1 MKLLLFLTAVMAGTL
16 ASLQE
21 DFRAALEKFGD
32 QDGPPRSESPL
43 VLKARFKSFAA
54 YSAVVAEVNSD
65 DDVPFVGECNFLS
78 VLTEEERLAYRGF
91 NASGHEDSGVT
102 DYAGEERLVRR
113 EVPASRDF
121 SDRISG
127 VKNQRRCGSC
137 WTYAATAAL
146 EGEMYFVNSKKGMS
160 LSEQEYME
168 CSTNRDGCQGG
179 WMEDCYTYSKNK
191 NRIAPTSAAPYT
203 GKDSRKCNYGNVAN
217 ALESSDVRVTGNIK
231 IKGDVELL
239 KFTSEHI
246 VSVAIK
252 VSTKFMVYKSGVMV
266 DNSCNK
272 QPDHAVA
279 VVGYG
284 VEKGRKYWKV
294 RNSWGV
300 RWGDKGYILMDREK
314 ENMCMISTYSHI
326 PKVECR
332 ASKCNAAD
340 PDDESNGGDD
350 GEDGDEGDDGDD
362 GDDGDE
368 GDDGDDDEPKLC
380 RKRIPL
386 ETTCLKSEAKA
397 KEACE
402 AERKIDCATVKMNN
416 KCFYIES
423 GKESAKKYI
432 ELMIPCEKDEK
443 CDSNAGLVFCSD
455 CNCCKHEH
463 MCHEKN

>member
-16 ASLQE
+16 ANLRKE
-21 DFRAALEKFGD
+21 FRAALETFGD
-32 QDGPPRSESPL
+32 QDGLPRSESPQ
-43 VLKARFKSFAA
+43 VLNARFKSFAA
-54 YSAVVAEVNSD
+54 YSALVAEVNGD
-65 DDVPFVGECNFLS
+65 DDIPFMAENNFLS
-78 VLTEEERLAYRGF
+78 ILTAEERKAHMGF
-91 NASGHEDSGVT
+91 NSSGHMDSGVT
-102 DYAGEERLVRR
+102 YYAAEERLVRR
-113 EVPASRDF
+113 DVPASQDF

-127 VKNQRRCGSC
+127 VKDQGNCGSC

-168 CSTNRDGCQGG
+168 CATSRDGCQGG
-179 WMEDCYTYSKNK
+179 WMEDCYTYSRNK
-191 NRIAPTSAAPYT
+191 DRIAPTSAAPYT
-203 GKDSRKCNYGNVAN
+203 GKDSRKCNYGNVEN
-217 ALESSDVRVTGNIK
+217 ALVSSGVRVTGNTN
-231 IKGDVELL
+231 IKGDADLL
-239 KFTSEHI
+239 EFASKHI

-252 VSTKFMVYKSGVMV
+252 VSNKFMVYKSGVMV

-300 RWGDKGYILMDREK
+300 GWGDKGYIMMDREK

-332 ASKCNAAD
+332 GSKCNAAD
-340 PDDESNGGDD
+340 PDDESD
-350 GEDGDEGDDGDD
+350 GGDDGDD
-362 GDDGDE
+362 GDDSDDGDE
-368 GDDGDDDEPKLC
+368 GGDDDEPKLC
-380 RKRIPL
+380 KKRISL
-386 ETTCLKSEAKA
+386 ETKCLKSEAKA
-397 KEACE
+397 KKACE
-402 AERKIDCATVKMNN
+402 AEGKTDCTTVKMNN

-432 ELMIPCEKDEK
+432 ELMMPCEKDEK
-443 CDSNAGLVFCSD
+443 CDSDAGLVFCSD

-463 MCHEKN
+463 MCHEKK

>member
-1 MKLLLFLTAVMAGTL
+1 MMFLILTTLLAGAL
-16 ASLQE
+16 CKDYRA
-21 DFRAALEKFGD
+21 DFNKAFAKFHVSDGLLMSEPPQVAA
-32 QDGPPRSESPL
+32 QRY
-43 VLKARFKSFAA
+43 KSFVQFAEEVD
-54 YSAVVAEVNSD
+54 AVND
-65 DDVPFVGECNFLS
+65 DDDIPFMAENNFLS
-78 VLTEEERLAYRGF
+78 ILTAEERKAHMGF
-91 NASGHEDSGVT
+91 NSSGHMDSGVT
-102 DYAGEERLVRR
+102 DYAAEERLVRR
-113 EVPASRDF
+113 DVPASQDF

-127 VKNQRRCGSC
+127 VKNQGNCGSC

-168 CSTNRDGCQGG
+168 CATSRDGCQGG
-179 WMEDCYTYSKNK
+179 WMEDCYTYSRNK
-191 NRIAPTSAAPYT
+191 DRIAPTSAAPYT
-203 GKDSRKCNYGNVAN
+203 GKDSRKCKYGNVEN
-217 ALESSDVRVTGNIK
+217 ALVSSDVRVTGNTN
-231 IKGDVELL
+231 IKGDADLL
-239 KFTSEHI
+239 EFASKHI

-252 VSTKFMVYKSGVMV
+252 VSNKFMVYKSGVMV

-294 RNSWGV
+294 RNSWGA

-332 ASKCNAAD
+332 GSKCNAAD
-340 PDDESNGGDD
+340 PDVESDGGDEGD
-350 GEDGDEGDDGDD
+350 SGDDGDEGG
-362 GDDGDE
+362 E

-402 AERKIDCATVKMNN
+402 AERKTDCATVKMNN

-432 ELMIPCEKDEK
+432 ELMMPCEKDEK
-443 CDSNAGLVFCSD
+443 CDSDAGLVFCSD

-463 MCHEKN
+463 MCHEKK

>member
-1 MKLLLFLTAVMAGTL
+1 MMMFLILTTLLAGAL
-16 ASLQE
+16 SKDYRA
-21 DFRAALEKFGD
+21 DFNKAF
-32 QDGPPRSESPL
+32 
-43 VLKARFKSFAA
+43 ARFHVSDGLLMSEPPQVAAQRYKSFVQFAEEVD
-54 YSAVVAEVNSD
+54 AVND
-65 DDVPFVGECNFLS
+65 DDDIPFMAENNFLS
-78 VLTEEERLAYRGF
+78 ILTSEERKAHMGF
-91 NASGHEDSGVT
+91 NSSGHMDSGVT

-113 EVPASRDF
+113 DVPASQDF

-127 VKNQRRCGSC
+127 VKNQGNCGSC

-168 CSTNRDGCQGG
+168 CATSRDGCQGG
-179 WMEDCYTYSKNK
+179 WMEDCYTYSRSKD
-191 NRIAPTSAAPYT
+191 RIAPTSAAPYT
-203 GKDSRKCNYGNVAN
+203 GKDSRKCNYGNVEN
-217 ALESSDVRVTGNIK
+217 ALVSSDVRVTGNTN
-231 IKGDVELL
+231 IKGDADLL
-239 KFTSEHI
+239 EFASKHI

-252 VSTKFMVYKSGVMV
+252 VSNKFMVYKSGVMV

-300 RWGDKGYILMDREK
+300 GWGDKGYIMMDREK

-332 ASKCNAAD
+332 GSKCNAAD
-340 PDDESNGGDD
+340 PDDESDGEDD
-350 GEDGDEGDDGDD
+350 GEND
-362 GDDGDE
+362 DDGDE
-368 GDDGDDDEPKLC
+368 GGDGDDDEPKLC
-380 RKRIPL
+380 KKRISL
-386 ETTCLKSEAKA
+386 ETKCLKSEAKA
-397 KEACE
+397 KKACE
-402 AERKIDCATVKMNN
+402 AEGKTDCTTVKMNN

-432 ELMIPCEKDEK
+432 ELMMPCEKDEK
-443 CDSNAGLVFCSD
+443 CDSDAGLVFCSD

-463 MCHEKN
+463 MCHEKK